1 MSSPTKKNSFWLS
14 ATRTQARD
22 TGLALVLICLL
33 IAWFAGRRDALGY
46 GIVLLVLDMTWP
58 AAFKP
63 AAKLWFAFSHI
74 LGTVM
79 SKILLSI
86 VFFTVLTPIGLLRR
100 VMGKDP
106 MQTRGFKKDATSVFR
121 IRDHQFSSK
130 DIETPY

>member
-1 MSSPTKKNSFWLS
+1 MPSPLKKGSFWLS
-14 ATRTQARD
+14 ATKAQARD

-33 IAWFAGRRDALGY
+33 VAWFAGRRSFLGY
-46 GIVLLVLDMTWP
+46 GIALLVLDMTWP
-58 AAFKP
+58 SAFKP

-79 SKILLSI
+79 SKILLSA

-121 IRDHQFSSK
+121 VRDHQFSSK